1 MASEEDRKTEVQ
13 VSAEQRVSHRR
24 DLQARVRWKTKTH
37 SFFLKKTCHFTPTR
51 EQVLEMV
58 IWQDKQHVRQLGWR

>member
-24 DLQARVRWKTKTH
+24 DLQARVR
-37 SFFLKKTCHFTPTR
+37 
-51 EQVLEMV
+51 
-58 IWQDKQHVRQLGWR
+58 